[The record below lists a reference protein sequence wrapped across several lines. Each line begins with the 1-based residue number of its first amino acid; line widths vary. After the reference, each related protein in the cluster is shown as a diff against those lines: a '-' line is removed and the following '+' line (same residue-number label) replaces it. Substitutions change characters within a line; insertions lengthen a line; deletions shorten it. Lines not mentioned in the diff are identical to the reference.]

1 MDSQP
6 RSRRPYRSLVPHVF
20 ALAVF
25 GMVAYSGVWSVATEV
40 GLLAVPWLMAGV
52 GGTLGALGL
61 LIIAYLRRDNA
72 HAQVSHRVTR
82 AVRSLRIFMVAVAA
96 AVAVTG
102 VMLAP
107 TGMDRGFAI
116 TINIGLAVALALFAA
131 WAPDADAVHTTARP
145 TRRT

>member
-1 MDSQP
+1 MDPQP
-6 RSRRPYRSLVPHVF
+6 RSRRPYGSLVPHVF
-20 ALAVF
+20 GLAVF

-40 GLLAVPWLMAGV
+40 GSLAVPWLMAGV

-72 HAQVSHRVTR
+72 DAHVSDRVTP
-82 AVRSLRIFMVAVAA
+82 AVRSMRIFMVAVAA
-96 AVAVTG
+96 LVAVTG

-116 TINIGLAVALALFAA
+116 AINIGLAVALALFAA
-131 WAPDADAVHTTARP
+131 WAPDADAVHIAARP
-145 TRRT
+145 RRRT